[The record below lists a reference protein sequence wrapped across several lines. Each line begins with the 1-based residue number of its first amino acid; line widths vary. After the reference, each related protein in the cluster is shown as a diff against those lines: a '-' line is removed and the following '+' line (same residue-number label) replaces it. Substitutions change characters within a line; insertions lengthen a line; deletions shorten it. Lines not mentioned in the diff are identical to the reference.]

1 MKRSIHGSRLQV
13 TCMIFAA
20 LLLARSPAFAEDVLE
35 LSTGAKVRGR
45 VVARTQDDITIE
57 IIVAG
62 RALTRKYPLDR
73 IAAVVI
79 DGRRES
85 FSGSAV
91 PTIASPNERTNLSR
105 AEVQRRIDELGRTPP
120 EWFDSTPLNY
130 PKTLDLS
137 WPQPPPG
144 PWNNRKNVG
153 QYVWDVINPNPGK
166 WREGIRLMHHLLV
179 VNKENRQ
186 TQVRIMDALGRMYH
200 NLLEDYARAAFWWQK
215 AGVERGA
222 GEGNSAVHLAEC
234 YWRLGS
240 KATAVDLINRT
251 PPRLATIKLWADMG
265 ETEKALKLA
274 ETAARSYPETAYM
287 YAGDACRLAG
297 RYEEAISYYEKALA
311 APPLPNEEKNALL
324 RGRAEANIEA
334 IRLFELSDVR
344 RVPDGT
350 YRASSLG
357 YEGQVEV
364 DVVVRNRRIQSVTVT
379 RHKEKQFY
387 SALTDTPAKIVAKQG
402 VAGVDGFSGAT
413 ITSDAIINATA
424 KALAGAAAR

>member
-1 MKRSIHGSRLQV
+1 MKLRSDATWIS
-13 TCMIFAA
+13 IAAAA
-20 LLLARSPAFAEDVLE
+20 LAVALFVPAAAAEDVLE
-35 LSTGAKVRGR
+35 LTTGAKVRGK

-57 IIVAG
+57 IKVAS
-62 RALTRKYPLDR
+62 RTLSRKYPLDR

-85 FSGSAV
+85 LSGSPGQASE
-91 PTIASPNERTNLSR
+91 PTDEPRNLSR

-120 EWFDSTPLNY
+120 DWYDSTALNY

-137 WPQPPPG
+137 WPQPPQG
-144 PWNNRKNVG
+144 PWNNQKNVG

-166 WREGIRLMHHLLV
+166 WREGVKLMHHLLA
-179 VNKENRQ
+179 VNKDDRR
-186 TQVRIMDALGRMYH
+186 TQVRTMDALGRMYH

-240 KATAVDLINRT
+240 KAMAVELINKT
-251 PPRLATIKLWADMG
+251 PPRLATIKLWADLG
-265 ETEKALKLA
+265 ETQKALKLA
-274 ETAARSYPETAYM
+274 ESAARSYPEAAWM

-297 RYEEAISYYEKALA
+297 RYEEAIAYYQKALA

-344 RVPDGT
+344 RVPDGR

-364 DVVVRNRRIQSVTVT
+364 EVAVRNRRIESVKVT
-379 RHKEKQFY
+379 QHKEKQFY

-402 VAGVDGFSGAT
+402 VASVDGFSGAT

-424 KALAGAAAR
+424 KALAGAAE